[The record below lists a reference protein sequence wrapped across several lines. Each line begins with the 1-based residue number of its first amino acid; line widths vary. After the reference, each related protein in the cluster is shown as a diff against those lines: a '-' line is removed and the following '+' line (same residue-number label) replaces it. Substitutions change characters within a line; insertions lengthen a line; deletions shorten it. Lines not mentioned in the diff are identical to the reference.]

1 MQTLAQ
7 AHPPNGNE
15 KTSVGK
21 DNLSG
26 TCFDLTLFV
35 EGPATLP
42 RKSEQHQ

>member
-1 MQTLAQ
+1 MHTLAQ
-7 AHPPNGNE
+7 AHPLNGKE

-26 TCFDLTLFV
+26 TCFDLTLSF

-42 RKSEQHQ
+42 RKSERHQ